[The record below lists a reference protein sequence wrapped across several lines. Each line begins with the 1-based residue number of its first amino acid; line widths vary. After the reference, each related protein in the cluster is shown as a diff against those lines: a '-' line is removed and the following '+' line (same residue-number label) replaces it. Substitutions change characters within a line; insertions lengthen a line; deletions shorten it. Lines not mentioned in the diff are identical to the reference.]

1 MATMMERVSTDSDPF
16 LRSRAPS
23 HDGWPHTMIPES
35 TSVDDPSVN
44 VSSRYPSLARS
55 SPRILSVLIPLLAC
69 LAHALFLYGQTAPM
83 WRLRLSQHVD
93 AWANATTTQTKWAF
107 DSIGIPHQ
115 NAFYVQQD
123 MDVETFTYGY
133 AVRQL
138 WRAKGIP
145 GTKLLPRMA
154 AILLTLFS
162 GVWPHLKLFLLNIT
176 WLMPSTHP
184 AFRTRTLRWLSALGK
199 WSLADVLAVC
209 VMVGVLNLDWQVQP
223 AEIQDGLLRELPTVL
238 TLLQGAYKPV
248 QLCSLLLHYKCDRH
262 TPIDRKVKCG
272 ACQSLVSEAF
282 THPSWAQSTGKEI
295 VKGVAT
301 SGGGMVKLRVVG
313 MRGIYAFCDAVVLSI
328 FLSLLVDIMDN
339 RARRARTKEEQ
350 APVVD
355 SMQPQ
360 DDTTVTLD
368 HESPTAERQ
377 YPLHLCRR
385 ILLLIAA
392 LVTTVIVYFA
402 IITPCMERKV
412 DGAIP
417 ILLQQILGVDW
428 KRTYS
433 LRGLV
438 ITTGAAGAWDILL
451 MRTFNLFVVF
461 GPVTRSLLC
470 ILGLI
475 VPSRLRRIVLWIVDL
490 VGAFCAWEVFT
501 IAMFMVDMLMPS
513 ITDTIYNNPSCA
525 QVTEDGS
532 CLHVEFNVLRSFF
545 LLVLGGALLLAV
557 SGITVRSKVIKE
569 VTPHH
574 DDYIRLNHDEEM
586 ESGTAS
592 INNTNT

>member
-1 MATMMERVSTDSDPF
+1 
-16 LRSRAPS
+16 
-23 HDGWPHTMIPES
+23 
-35 TSVDDPSVN
+35 
-44 VSSRYPSLARS
+44 
-55 SPRILSVLIPLLAC
+55 
-69 LAHALFLYGQTAPM
+69 
-83 WRLRLSQHVD
+83 
-93 AWANATTTQTKWAF
+93 
-107 DSIGIPHQ
+107 
-115 NAFYVQQD
+115 
-123 MDVETFTYGY
+123 
-133 AVRQL
+133 
-138 WRAKGIP
+138 
-145 GTKLLPRMA
+145 
-154 AILLTLFS
+154 
-162 GVWPHLKLFLLNIT
+162 
-176 WLMPSTHP
+176 
-184 AFRTRTLRWLSALGK
+184 
-199 WSLADVLAVC
+199 
-209 VMVGVLNLDWQVQP
+209 
-223 AEIQDGLLRELPTVL
+223 
-238 TLLQGAYKPV
+238 
-248 QLCSLLLHYKCDRH
+248 
-262 TPIDRKVKCG
+262 
-272 ACQSLVSEAF
+272 
-282 THPSWAQSTGKEI
+282 
-295 VKGVAT
+295 
-301 SGGGMVKLRVVG
+301 MVKLRVVG

-368 HESPTAERQ
+368 NESPTAERQ

-392 LVTTVIVYFA
+392 LVTTIIVYFA

>member
-1 MATMMERVSTDSDPF
+1 MATMAERVSTDSEPF
-16 LRSRAPS
+16 SRSRAPS
-23 HDGWPHTMIPES
+23 HDCGTSTMIPVS
-35 TSVDDPSVN
+35 TSVDDSFDNVPSQ
-44 VSSRYPSLARS
+44 YPSLARS

-93 AWANATTTQTKWAF
+93 VWANATTTQTKWAF
-107 DSIGIPHQ
+107 DTIGIPHQ

-123 MDVETFTYGY
+123 TDVETFTYGY

-145 GTKLLPRMA
+145 GTKVLPRMA

-162 GVWPHLKLFLLNIT
+162 GVWPHLKLILLNIT
-176 WLMPSTHP
+176 WLLPSTRP
-184 AFRTRTLRWLSALGK
+184 ALRTRTLRWLSALGK

-223 AEIQDGLLRELPTVL
+223 AEIQGGLLRELPTVL

-282 THPSWAQSTGKEI
+282 THPTWAQSTGKEI

-313 MRGIYAFCDAVVLSI
+313 MRGIYSFCYAVVLSI
-328 FLSLLVDIMDN
+328 FLSLLVDVMDH
-339 RARRARTKEEQ
+339 RAKRVREKEDQ
-350 APVVD
+350 ALVIG

-368 HESPTAERQ
+368 HEVPTVETQHRF
-377 YPLHLCRR
+377 YLCRR
-385 ILLLIAA
+385 FLLLVATI
-392 LVTTVIVYFA
+392 TTTIIVYFA

-461 GPVTRSLLC
+461 GPVARSLLC

-475 VPSRLRRIVLWIVDL
+475 VPSRVRRIVLWAVDL
-490 VGAFCAWEVFT
+490 LGAFCAWEVFI

-525 QVTEDGS
+525 QVAEDGS
-532 CLHVEFNVLRSFF
+532 CLHVEFNVLLSFF
-545 LLVLGGALLLAV
+545 LLVVGGALLLVV
-557 SGITVRSKVIKE
+557 SGTAICLNTVKV
-569 VTPHH
+569 VSPYHG
-574 DDYIRLNHDEEM
+574 DYIRLNYDEEM
-586 ESGTAS
+586 ESGSTLM
-592 INNTNT
+592 INTNT